1 MAYSDFTFE
10 LLRERFQIEYREV
23 MGLFEPLPAV
33 APSAF
38 LTMAI
43 ERGLPIALGRGRE
56 KARSEMLVAP
66 ILMEIR
72 EHLNRQISVFSG
84 PEFNVDRK
92 LGLAGFCDFLL
103 ARSPVQA
110 NIEAPVITIVEA
122 KHENLTE
129 GMPQCLAEMH
139 AAFLFN
145 QKRGNSIETIYG
157 ATTSGTA
164 WRFLKLTG
172 KNAEADLTEYHIREV
187 DKILGILV
195 SMISSSSPLTPESL

>member
-1 MAYSDFTFE
+1 VAYSDFTFE
-10 LLRERFQIEYREV
+10 MLRERFEIEYRET
-23 MGLFEPLPAV
+23 MGLFESAPSV
-33 APSAF
+33 APSEF
-38 LTMAI
+38 LKTAL

-72 EHLNRQISVFSG
+72 EQQGRQISVFSG

-92 LGLAGFCDFLL
+92 LGLAGYCDFLL

-110 NIEAPVITIVEA
+110 NIEAPIIIIVEA
-122 KHENLTE
+122 KHEDLTQ

-139 AAFLFN
+139 AAHLFN
-145 QKRGNSIETIYG
+145 EKRGNSIETIYG

-164 WRFLKLTG
+164 WRFLRLTG
-172 KNAEADLTEYHIREV
+172 KRAEADLTEYHIREV
-187 DKILGILV
+187 EKILGILI
-195 SMISSSSPLTPESL
+195 SMIA